1 MKALIPF
8 ILTFFV
14 GFIFKYKRSSPNRAL
29 AFASL
34 VMPASVL
41 IAEFIL
47 PHKNNGASMWPIALI
62 FGTIYGIIV
71 GLLGVIAGAYF
82 LRWRLK
88 HSKKLNR

>member
-1 MKALIPF
+1 MKAVIPF
-8 ILTFFV
+8 IITFIV
-14 GFIFKYKRSSPNRAL
+14 GFAFKAKGSSPNKAL

-47 PHKNNGASMWPIALI
+47 PHKDGGASMWPIALI

-71 GLLGVIAGAYF
+71 GLLGVVAGAYF
-82 LRWRLK
+82 SRWRLRG
-88 HSKKLNR
+88 HYKKK